1 MKVAMDSSGKKLI
14 IIDIGHSSKERGA
27 YNKREGVFEWE
38 YNSVL
43 AEVIHEIFDNKAL
56 INKIGFKKLTDK
68 YTVKIATRMES
79 GLTAFVKHL
88 NSMKPDIVVS
98 LHSNSFDTKA
108 SGTETLYYFD
118 NKESKK
124 LAEAVQNEMCRV
136 LGLRDR
142 GIKKKTE
149 EEKGGYFLK
158 NIQCPNIIVEPF
170 FIDNNDDYDIA
181 LDKSMYLAEAIAKG
195 ILIYDGEANGEI
207 S

>member
-1 MKVAMDSSGKKLI
+1 MDSSGKKLI
-14 IIDIGHSSKERGA
+14 VIDIGHSSKERGA
-27 YNKREGVFEWE
+27 YNKRDSVFEWE

-68 YTVKIATRMES
+68 YIVKIGNRSSE
-79 GLTAFVKHL
+79 GLTSFVKYL
-88 NSMKPDIVVS
+88 NSLKPDIVIS
-98 LHSNSFDTKA
+98 LHCNAFDTKA
-108 SGTETLYYFD
+108 SGTETLYYYS
-118 NKESKK
+118 NKESKR
-124 LAEAVQNEMCRV
+124 LAEAVQNEMCIV

-158 NIQCPNIIVEPF
+158 NVNCPNIIIEPF
-170 FIDNNDDYDIA
+170 FIDNNEDYDIA
-181 LDKSMYLAEAIAKG
+181 LDKSMYLAEAIVKG
-195 ILIYDGEANGEI
+195 VLIYDGEANGEI